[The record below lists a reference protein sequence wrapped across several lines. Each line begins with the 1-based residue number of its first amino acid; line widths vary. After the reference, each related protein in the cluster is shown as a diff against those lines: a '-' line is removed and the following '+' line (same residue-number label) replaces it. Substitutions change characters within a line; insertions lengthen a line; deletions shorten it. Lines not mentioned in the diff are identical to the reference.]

1 MHREEKLTNKLLM
14 NEEDFNL
21 LKSILQITDIPL
33 KTWLHSICGL
43 KEMGFKEV
51 INDKDF
57 LYAEGDI
64 PILIVCHLDTV
75 FTYPPKEIFY
85 DKDSNVMWAPGGAGF
100 DDRAGV
106 MVCLKMFQEIRPLP
120 SFLFCCD
127 EEIGGNGARMATQK
141 LAEKVKDKF
150 KYIIEVDRR
159 GAKDC
164 VFYNDTNKKFREY
177 VEKFGFKT
185 ERGTFT
191 DISFLA
197 PGWGISAVNLS
208 IGYVDEHTAS
218 ERLYV
223 GCFLMT
229 YQKILK
235 MLKDV
240 DNANFFK
247 YEGTSTSTAYSYNF
261 VNGSRTCDLCGTPL
275 ADKHANVYYGG
286 PVDDDDD
293 EVSILCDQCLSLIGD
308 DLNDGYRY
316 STY

>member
-1 MHREEKLTNKLLM
+1 MHQEERLMNRLLM

-75 FTYPPKEIFY
+75 FTYPPREIFY

-127 EEIGGNGARMATQK
+127 EEIGGNGAIMATQK
-141 LAEKVKDKF
+141 LAEKVKNKF

-159 GAKDC
+159 GVKDC
-164 VFYNDTNKKFREY
+164 VFYDDTNKKFHDY

-185 ERGTFT
+185 ERGTFS
-191 DISFLA
+191 DISFIA

-229 YQKILK
+229 YRKILK
-235 MLKDV
+235 MLKDA
-240 DNANFFK
+240 DSAEFFK
-247 YEGTSTSTAYSYNF
+247 YESTSSYRGF
-261 VNGSRTCDLCGTPL
+261 HYHYTGEGRTCDLCGAPL
-275 ADKHANVYYGG
+275 DNKHYTVYSESPG
-286 PVDDDDD
+286 DD
-293 EVSILCDQCLSLIGD
+293 EEVSVLCDQCLSLIGD
-308 DLNDGYRY
+308 DLNDGYEY
-316 STY
+316 